1 MKASVERIRED
12 LLARRRALIEQVA
25 HVEDDLHWLDTN
37 VEPEMVEEGQEETM
51 ARLLTRLND
60 HDRSEVDEIDRA
72 LDRISGGTYGVCTV
86 CGKRIPV
93 RRLEAL
99 PTADRCVGCAK
110 QTP

>member
-37 VEPEMVEEGQEETM
+37 V
-51 ARLLTRLND
+51 
-60 HDRSEVDEIDRA
+60 
-72 LDRISGGTYGVCTV
+72 
-86 CGKRIPV
+86 GKRIPV